1 MALISRLAMARGR
14 YLHLHQVH
22 YPSIPAGAW
31 RIGDGMTVTT
41 TLPRLGFL
49 GVGWIG
55 RHRMEALA
63 RDGLA
68 QVAAVADPHEGALE
82 AAAEVA
88 PEAARTES
96 LEGLLEHELD
106 GIVIA
111 TPTALHAD
119 QAVAA
124 LERGLAVFC
133 QKPLARDAEETRRVL
148 GAAREADRLL
158 AVDLSYRHVEA
169 LRAAR
174 TIVDQGEIGLI
185 HSIDLVFHNAYG
197 PDKPWFTR
205 PRLSGGGCLIDLGT
219 HLVDLALWLTG
230 AGEYEV
236 ETARMLSLQGHE
248 VEDQATAELAL
259 GDDEVRA
266 RLACS
271 WFQSTGGECAFE
283 CTAWGSDGAVSVRN
297 LGGSSHDFRTELWRG
312 TSSEPLV
319 EPPEPWSGQA
329 VGAWARQLT
338 DSRHYDPAANELELL
353 AEVIDDVY
361 AKAGR

>member
-1 MALISRLAMARGR
+1 
-14 YLHLHQVH
+14 
-22 YPSIPAGAW
+22 
-31 RIGDGMTVTT
+31 MTVT

-63 RDGLA
+63 GDGLA
-68 QVAAVADPHEGALE
+68 RVAAVADPQREALK

-88 PEAARTES
+88 PEAALADS
-96 LEGLLEHELD
+96 LDGLLEHDLD

-111 TPTALHAD
+111 TPSALHAD
-119 QAVAA
+119 QAEAA

-148 GAAREADRLL
+148 RAAREADRLL

-174 TIVDQGEIGLI
+174 TIIDQGEIGLL
-185 HSIDLVFHNAYG
+185 HSIDLTFHNAYG
-197 PDKPWFTR
+197 PDKPWFTK
-205 PRLSGGGCLIDLGT
+205 PELSGGGCLIDLGT

-230 AGEYEV
+230 ATACEV
-236 ETARMLSLQGHE
+236 ETARTLSLQGHE
-248 VEDQATAELAL
+248 VEDQASAQLAL

-271 WFQSTGGECAFE
+271 WFQSAGGKCAFE
-283 CTAWGSDGAVSVRN
+283 CTARGTDGAVSVRN
-297 LGGSSHDFRTELWRG
+297 VGGSFYDFRTELWQG
-312 TSSEPLV
+312 TSAESLI
-319 EPPEPWSGQA
+319 EPPDSWGGRA
-329 VGAWARQLT
+329 IGAWARQLT
-338 DSRHYDPAANELELL
+338 GDRRYDPAADELELL
-353 AEVIDDVY
+353 AAVLDDVY
-361 AKAGR
+361 AKADR